1 MSDQR
6 IKKVAI
12 VGGTH
17 GNELTGIYLIKK
29 FTRIPDF
36 IQRSNFDTLTLLGNL
51 KAIKAITRYVDID
64 LNRCFRSQ
72 DLQNPNLNNY
82 EQIRAKEIAQ
92 KIYQEQVDF
101 IIDLHSTTANMGLTL
116 ILNSNH
122 PFLLKLATY
131 LTLINPLVKVLQYSA
146 IPQDP
151 PYLRNLCP
159 LGLAIEVGAIPQG
172 VLKAELFHQTETL
185 ISNILD
191 YIELYNRQKTPKIPN
206 TCTVYRQ
213 VGIMDYPRDS
223 YQEIQAMIAPE
234 VMDYEPLYP
243 GSPMFLHFDGKI
255 SAYEGDSIIYPV
267 FIGEAAYIE
276 KKIAMSLTLKHQV
289 NY

>member
-1 MSDQR
+1 MSKQQ

-29 FTRIPDF
+29 FTKIPNF

-51 KAIKAITRYVDID
+51 KAIKLVTRYVDID

-92 KIYQEQVDF
+92 KIHQEQVDF
-101 IIDLHSTTANMGLTL
+101 IIDLHSTTSDMGLTI

-122 PFLLKLATY
+122 PFLLKLATH
-131 LTLINPLVKVLQYSA
+131 LTLINPLVKVLQYAA
-146 IPQDP
+146 IPQNP

-172 VLKAELFHQTETL
+172 VLKAELFHQTEIL

-191 YIELYNRQKTPKIPN
+191 YIELYNRQKIPN
-206 TCTVYRQ
+206 TPNNCTVYRQ
-213 VGIMDYPRDS
+213 IGIMDYPRDN
-223 YQEIQAMIAPE
+223 YEEIQAMIAPE
-234 VMDYEPLYP
+234 VIDYEPLHP

-255 SAYEGDSIIYPV
+255 SVYEGDSIIYPV